1 MAGSIGCTD
10 AQIEE
15 ACKSMRES
23 DEFKALDEAMQ
34 RAAGKKNDD
43 KPWYKP
49 CLRCRIIGHKW
60 VSLSHYRIGEREAQR
75 IILWG
80 CCTRCGKEAPQEMRR
95 ITEQKPD
102 A

>member
-1 MAGSIGCTD
+1 MIRSNIAPFITGISAAKRT
-10 AQIEE
+10 IESLFVR
-15 ACKSMRES
+15 KP
-23 DEFKALDEAMQ
+23 Q
-34 RAAGKKNDD
+34 
-43 KPWYKP
+43 PWYKP
-49 CLRCRIIGHKW
+49 CLLCRIIGHKW

-95 ITEQKPD
+95 ITENKAD